1 MTLLKNDD
9 IKKGDIVY
17 YARIL
22 PPVGI
27 YEVCELMIRSLY
39 DDCFVG
45 VDKRDKHSYSFSYNR
60 LNDIVFSD
68 RKVCLQKVIEAEKN
82 APQVSDEREYEEY

>member
-1 MTLLKNDD
+1 MIENNKLN
-9 IKKGDIVY
+9 KGDIVY

-27 YEVCELMIRSLY
+27 YEICELVVRTIEDTY
-39 DDCFVG
+39 FVG

>member
-1 MTLLKNDD
+1 MNKTD
-9 IKKGDIVY
+9 IQKGKMVY
-17 YARIL
+17 YARML
-22 PPVGI
+22 KPVGI